1 MVYHSGKL
9 GEHRSIYRIIPLDD
23 ASKWLLYSG
32 FLGVPGNNGFSKGM
46 FIYMY
51 IHINSNSIFNQFCKC
66 AIISRES
73 ANGR

>member
-9 GEHRSIYRIIPLDD
+9 GGHRSIYRIIPLDD

-51 IHINSNSIFNQFCKC
+51 IHINSNSMQSFLGNLQMVVELLF
-66 AIISRES
+66 
-73 ANGR
+73 